1 MRSLAQFVT
10 TLATLAALVTLAS
23 LAALPALAEG
33 FDRPIPQAQSA
44 TAEFW
49 YAMAC
54 LALLAAM
61 VAVQRLVARR

>member
-1 MRSLAQFVT
+1 MRGLILS
-10 TLATLAALVTLAS
+10 LATLCAS
-23 LAALPALAEG
+23 PSLAEG

-54 LALLAAM
+54 IALVASM
-61 VAVQRLVARR
+61 VAVQRLVSRR

>member
-1 MRSLAQFVT
+1 MHFF
-10 TLATLAALVTLAS
+10 
-23 LAALPALAEG
+23 LPLTGIFALAGSRLFADG

-54 LALLAAM
+54 ITLVASM
-61 VAVQRLVARR
+61 VAVQWLVARR

>member
-1 MRSLAQFVT
+1 MRRLILPLT
-10 TLATLAALVTLAS
+10 TFFAS
-23 LAALPALAEG
+23 PALAES

-54 LALLAAM
+54 FALIASM
-61 VAVQRLVARR
+61 IAVQRLVARR

>member
-1 MRSLAQFVT
+1 MRRLILSF
-10 TLATLAALVTLAS
+10 ATLFAS
-23 LAALPALAEG
+23 PAFAES

-54 LALLAAM
+54 IALVASM
-61 VAVQRLVARR
+61 IAVQKLVSRR

>member
-1 MRSLAQFVT
+1 MRRLIIP
-10 TLATLAALVTLAS
+10 LATLFAS
-23 LAALPALAEG
+23 PALAES

-54 LALLAAM
+54 IALVVSM
-61 VAVQRLVARR
+61 IAVQKLVSRR

>member
-1 MRSLAQFVT
+1 MRS
-10 TLATLAALVTLAS
+10 VTLAF
-23 LAALPALAEG
+23 ATFFALPALAES

-54 LALLAAM
+54 IALIGSM
-61 VAVQRLVARR
+61 VAVHKLVFRR

>member
-1 MRSLAQFVT
+1 MRRLILP
-10 TLATLAALVTLAS
+10 LATLFASPS
-23 LAALPALAEG
+23 LAES

-54 LALLAAM
+54 IALVASM
-61 VAVQRLVARR
+61 IAVQRLVSRR

>member
-1 MRSLAQFVT
+1 MRFFLPLTGIFVFIG
-10 TLATLAALVTLAS
+10 S
-23 LAALPALAEG
+23 RHFAEG

-54 LALLAAM
+54 ITLVLSM
-61 VAVQRLVARR
+61 VAVHWLVSRR

>member
-1 MRSLAQFVT
+1 MRFFLPLTSAFV
-10 TLATLAALVTLAS
+10 LLGSRLFAD
-23 LAALPALAEG
+23 G

-54 LALLAAM
+54 ITLVLSMAA
-61 VAVQRLVARR
+61 VHWLVSRR